1 METLMY
7 SIASEKYK
15 YYAILVS
22 ELKNKYAHKQRIE
35 MLYEQKKDDE
45 WTNYQ
50 SIKRKMVKKAMNS

>member
-45 WTNYQ
+45 WTNY
-50 SIKRKMVKKAMNS
+50 